1 MQAWEEFLKSQE
13 KVLGKRAVDT
23 WLRTLKVV
31 KFDAGNLHLEASDA
45 FQVTWFKEH
54 VIEKVKRHLLNNNG
68 RPIKV
73 HIDLPRTVQPRVDQ
87 EPPQTLE
94 LFKADPI
101 DPSCHFGSFVPG
113 KNSQIAY
120 HVLSQIAAYDYK
132 KGRFK
137 KNTPLPLGEYNPIYL
152 YGPSGVGKTHLL
164 MAVANALQ
172 NAKLKAVY
180 VRAETFTD
188 HVISAFRN
196 GRITEFREKYRNLDA
211 LLIDDVQ
218 SLIRKNATQEE
229 LFHTFNTLHTQNTQ
243 MIFSANGLPRS
254 LTGIEERLI
263 SRFEW
268 GINLTL
274 ERLEQT
280 ELLEVA
286 ERRSQMLQFPLSDMI
301 TQFLAKTFPNLK
313 SLTKAVE
320 ALVLRTHIKKIAP
333 TELTVDITE
342 ELLTDLI
349 SIEQEEKLTPDKI
362 LKVVADKFGI
372 RIDDILS
379 KSQSRD
385 IALPRQIAMY
395 LCRKELKMPYI
406 KIGSLFARDHSTVM
420 SSIKR
425 VIQGIESNKI
435 DISETITE
443 FNRKVG
449 NM

>member
-13 KVLGKRAVDT
+13 KALGKRAVDT
-23 WLRTLKVV
+23 WLRSLKVV
-31 KFDAGNLHLEASDA
+31 KFDAGNLHLEANDA
-45 FQVTWFKEH
+45 FQVNWFKEH
-54 VIEKVKRHLLNNNG
+54 VIEKVKKHLLNNNG

-73 HIDLPRTVQPRVDQ
+73 HIDLPA
-87 EPPQTLE
+87 TLMTKVKE
-94 LFKADPI
+94 TPEDVIDLFKDDPI

-120 HVLSQIAAYDYK
+120 HVLSQIVGYDFK
-132 KGRFK
+132 KGRFG
-137 KNTPLPLGEYNPIYL
+137 KNTSLPLGEYNPVYL

-164 MAVANALQ
+164 MAVAAALK

-211 LLIDDVQ
+211 LLIDDIQ

-243 MIFSANGLPRS
+243 MIFTANCLPRA

-274 ERLEQT
+274 DRLGET
-280 ELLEVA
+280 ELLAVA
-286 ERRSQMLQFPLSDMI
+286 EKRSQMLQFPLKPAL
-301 TQFLAKTFPNLK
+301 TEFLTKTFPNLK

-320 ALVLRTHIKKIAP
+320 ALVLRTHIKKISP
-333 TELTVDITE
+333 LELNVEIAK
-342 ELLTDLI
+342 ELLLDLI
-349 SIEQEEKLTPDKI
+349 DIEQEEKLTPDKI
-362 LKVVADKFGI
+362 LKLVADKFGI

-395 LCRKELKMPYI
+395 LCRTELKMPYI

-425 VIQGIESNKI
+425 IMQGIESNKT
-435 DISETITE
+435 DIFETISE